1 MNLKFYLNMLSQASR
16 TMASAISVTGLVLLG
31 FGILIYALPELFATL
46 AALFF
51 FIAGIGCLSTSL
63 KIFLANRRFNKAN
76 RNSDDAYRK
85 NVRIHS
91 EENHFDI

>member
-1 MNLKFYLNMLSQASR
+1 MLSQASR
-16 TMASAISVTGLVLLG
+16 TIASGISVTGLVLIG

-46 AALFF
+46 AALVF

-63 KIFLANRRFNKAN
+63 KIFLTNRRFNKAN
-76 RNSDDAYRK
+76 RNSSDAYRE

-91 EENHFDI
+91 EENHFDA